1 MHERREKIKGAME
14 DQKKK
19 KKVKKLEKLQQIKN
33 FLKLLVTGKR
43 LLGKATQE
51 RSTRGKTKAN
61 QPDGSIK
68 EKNKRP

>member
-1 MHERREKIKGAME
+1 MKEEKKLKVLWRTK
-14 DQKKK
+14 KKK

>member
-1 MHERREKIKGAME
+1 MKEEKKLKVLWRT
-14 DQKKK
+14 KKK